1 MKQTVCTSMVLTDS
15 ADTGWASAIG
25 LDVIPELACATDPNG
40 DAVEGRCKRL
50 KIRGITLVHRPG

>member
-1 MKQTVCTSMVLTDS
+1 MVTIDS
-15 ADTGWASAIG
+15 ADIGWASAIG
-25 LDVIPELACATDPNG
+25 LGVNPQLACATDPNG